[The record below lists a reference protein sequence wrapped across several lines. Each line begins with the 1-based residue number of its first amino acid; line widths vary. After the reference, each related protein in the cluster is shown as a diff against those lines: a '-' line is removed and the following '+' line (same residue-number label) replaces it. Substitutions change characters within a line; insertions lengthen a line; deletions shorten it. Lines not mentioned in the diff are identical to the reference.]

1 MDYLWSNIC
10 VHNINYENI
19 QETASNQI
27 ATVNLDE
34 EMYSN
39 PLSIY
44 EPVVS
49 KNFIIVHSV
58 IMCISYSIYRVHL
71 LCSHWKL

>member
-1 MDYLWSNIC
+1 MDYLLSNTC
-10 VHNINYENI
+10 VDNINYENI

-49 KNFIIVHSV
+49 KI
-58 IMCISYSIYRVHL
+58 L
-71 LCSHWKL
+71 L